1 MEVSSWPIAPI
12 SLLRSNYVALGVT
25 RTSSLFLERHGEL
38 RLNTGGPRETLCGSI
53 YFCARFA

>member
-1 MEVSSWPIAPI
+1 VAHRAI

-25 RTSSLFLERHGEL
+25 RTSSLFLEGHGEL